1 MSNLQLLCHDYSGL
15 GLLQGE
21 KNVTGL
27 EIKYEKTSDDDILST
42 IDRQGK
48 VVQVIRRKYSKD
60 CSISEWFQGKQKTK
74 TPLKV
79 FTVCKVLAK
88 HDSIKY

>member
-27 EIKYEKTSDDDILST
+27 EIKYEKTNDDDILST

-48 VVQVIRRKYSKD
+48 VVQVIRRQYSKD
-60 CSISEWFQGKQKTK
+60 CSISECCKNQN
-74 TPLKV
+74 TPKSVYCL
-79 FTVCKVLAK
+79 
-88 HDSIKY
+88 